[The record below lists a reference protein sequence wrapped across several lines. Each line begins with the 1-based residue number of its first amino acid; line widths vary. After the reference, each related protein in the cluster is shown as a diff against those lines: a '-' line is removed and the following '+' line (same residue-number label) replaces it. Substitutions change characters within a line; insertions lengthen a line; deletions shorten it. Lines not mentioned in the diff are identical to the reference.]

1 MLQTKCSWNY
11 LFYINVSRLKNTLKK
26 KKKKTLVALL
36 QKYIFFAHIELM
48 GILE

>member
-1 MLQTKCSWNY
+1 MLVELFILHKCQP
-11 LFYINVSRLKNTLKK
+11 FKKHTQK